1 MNLQH
6 QLMQDSQHSQ
16 EYIFSGHGWPVGEGR
31 SFEEDLSASEG
42 NDEKDVTNCVK
53 VIQQLQSNNE
63 RLEEIRPFCPRLCQ
77 RIFHEEP
84 PELIPTPETGI
95 SAFSLRFVIKR
106 LAGTVESPAGQD
118 SQFLKTVTQICITL
132 WMYQCDT
139 SVFADLEQHVR
150 GFILNREFT
159 PRENDAAYL
168 AIIAFVFGGALDM
181 RLSEY
186 FDAVVWHSATE
197 FATAVSPL
205 GKAIHR
211 KFVYPVTL
219 PTTADPC

>member
-1 MNLQH
+1 M
-6 QLMQDSQHSQ
+6 
-16 EYIFSGHGWPVGEGR
+16 GEGR

-42 NDEKDVTNCVK
+42 NDEKDVTNCVN
-53 VIQQLQSNNE
+53 VIRHLQSSNE
-63 RLEEIRPFCPRLCQ
+63 KLEEIRPHCPRLYQ

-84 PELIPTPETGI
+84 LELVPTPAMGI

-106 LAGTVESPAGQD
+106 LAGTVESPTGQD
-118 SQFLKTVTQICITL
+118 SQFLKTVSQICITL

-150 GFILNREFT
+150 GFILNREFS
-159 PRENDAAYL
+159 PGENDAAYL
-168 AIIAFVFGGALDM
+168 AIIAFVFGGVLDM

-186 FDAVVWHSATE
+186 FDAVVWYSAANFT
-197 FATAVSPL
+197 TAVTPL

-211 KFVYPVTL
+211 KFVSAVTL
-219 PTTADPC
+219 LTIADSG